1 MLKLYVDRNALI
13 FTRIYMLVG
22 TRALT
27 GDLCHRIIFGISK

>member
-13 FTRIYMLVG
+13 FTRIYMIVG

-27 GDLCHRIIFGISK
+27 GDLCSGITYGISK